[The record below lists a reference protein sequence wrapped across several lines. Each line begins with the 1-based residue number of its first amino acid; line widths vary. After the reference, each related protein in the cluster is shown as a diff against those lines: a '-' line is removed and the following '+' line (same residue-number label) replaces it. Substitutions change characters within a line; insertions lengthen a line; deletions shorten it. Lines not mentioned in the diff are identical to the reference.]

1 MQKNKNLKA
10 VSFGEI
16 LFDVFEKEKK
26 IGGAPL
32 NLALRA
38 KSLGL

>member
-1 MQKNKNLKA
+1 MQKNKSLKA

-26 IGGAPL
+26 IGKTL
-32 NLALRA
+32 IEDR
-38 KSLGL
+38 KSVV

>member
-1 MQKNKNLKA
+1 MKLKA

-16 LFDVFEKEKK
+16 LWDIFPNYKV

-32 NLALRA
+32 NLILRM
-38 KSLGL
+38 KSFGHH